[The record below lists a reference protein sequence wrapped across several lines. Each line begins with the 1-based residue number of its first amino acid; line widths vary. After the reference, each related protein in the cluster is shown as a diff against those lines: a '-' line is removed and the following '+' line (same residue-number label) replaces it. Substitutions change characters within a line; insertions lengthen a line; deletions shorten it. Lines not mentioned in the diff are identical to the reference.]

1 MRKVVLSIAT
11 TLSFFASIASA
22 SAQMTANQFIG
33 QPFVAGYTASFTAA
47 LINLNFFNFFSG
59 LNPDGTSIKSQG
71 FLNSFTTQAASFG
84 TGRLGGTQSTT
95 TPTTPIQN
103 TLQLV
108 LVMTG
113 LENSLDPR
121 YASTGVA
128 FANPKNMPIT
138 SVSFQYSPLNGTT
151 GLVTN
156 DYTQAPYL
164 AITDNNGMRT
174 RLLPVTSGLL
184 ATNAA
189 INTYNAAFNSSS
201 TSSTTALT
209 EGFMTSTFTQD
220 QLAIQGNVT
229 KLGLVY
235 VRNGIVLINNFT
247 INGTAVGL
255 AVDNTNNYPF

>member
-22 SAQMTANQFIG
+22 SAQSTVIQFLG
-33 QPFVAGYTASFTAA
+33 QPFVAGNTALFTTA
-47 LINLNFFNFFSG
+47 LINLNYFNFFSG

-71 FLNSFTTQAASFG
+71 FLNSFARLSSSG
-84 TGRLGGTQSTT
+84 GGRLGGTQSTT

-108 LVMTG
+108 IVMTG
-113 LENSLDPR
+113 FENSISPQ
-121 YASTGVA
+121 YASTGIA
-128 FANPKNMPIT
+128 FANPGNVPIT
-138 SVSFQYSPLNGTT
+138 NISFQYSPLSGTT

-201 TSSTTALT
+201 SSSATTLT
-209 EGFMTSTFTQD
+209 EGFMTATFTQD

-229 KLGLVY
+229 KFGLVY
-235 VRNGIVLINNFT
+235 VRNGVVLVNNFS
-247 INGTAVGL
+247 INGGQAIAV